1 MVNRARTV
9 PSRELRN
16 NTRQLLDEV
25 AIGTELTIT
34 IDGRPV
40 AILGPVPHTRRP
52 LFMPTADLLRMLPT
66 PDPLFSADLR
76 ALVGDETTDDLE
88 IR

>member
-1 MVNRARTV
+1 MGKRARTV

-40 AILGPVPHTRRP
+40 AVLGPVPQPRRP
-52 LFMPTADLLRMLPT
+52 LFMPTAELLRLLPT
-66 PDPLFSADLR
+66 PDPSFAADLR
-76 ALVGDETTDDLE
+76 ALVGDETTDDIE
-88 IR
+88 VR